1 MNPTLS
7 GAPTRP
13 VVIVDDDA
21 DFVAILRGGVRDA
34 GYRPIWARDGREAL
48 SAIMDQQPA
57 AVLVDIAILEMNG
70 FELLAT
76 LEGSPVLSRIPR
88 VIVTRGATFATWY
101 PATCPVVGTCAG
113 LARLLKMIRELAGP
127 TVRLDAS
134 WHEGVADQ
142 PA

>member
-1 MNPTLS
+1 MS
-7 GAPTRP
+7 APTRP
-13 VVIVDDDA
+13 VVIAEGDA

-48 SAIMDQQPA
+48 SAIMDQRPA
-57 AVLVDIAILEMNG
+57 AVLVDIATLEMDG
-70 FELLAT
+70 VDLLAT

-88 VIVTRGATFATWY
+88 VIVTRGATA
-101 PATCPVVGTCAG
+101 ATCDPAARPVVGTRVG
-113 LARLLKMIRELAGP
+113 LARLLQMIRRLAGP

-134 WHEGVADQ
+134 WNEGVADR